1 LILKDPDSP
10 QFNGNQTEKEALKMF
25 LKIINELKRPNITES
40 EIESLK
46 LSGEYYEVPL
56 TEAV

>member
-1 LILKDPDSP
+1 
-10 QFNGNQTEKEALKMF
+10 MF

-46 LSGEYYEVPL
+46 LSKEYYEVPL

>member
-1 LILKDPDSP
+1 
-10 QFNGNQTEKEALKMF
+10 MF
-25 LKIINELKRPNITES
+25 LKIINELRKPNITET

-46 LSGEYYEVPL
+46 LSGEYYEIPL